1 MQRIYNL
8 FNKKEQRKGLRNN
21 ATPQEII
28 MWSRLKGNQ
37 LGHKF
42 RRQHGIGK
50 YIVDFYCP
58 EKKLIIEL
66 DGSQHID
73 SGYDKMRSEYLES
86 LGCKIIRF
94 WDNEVNTNI
103 DGVLM
108 KIQNALE

>member
-1 MQRIYNL
+1 MRTIHNL
-8 FNKKEQRKGLRNN
+8 SENKSLRKKLRNN

-86 LGCKIIRF
+86 VGCKIIRF
-94 WDNEVNTNI
+94 WDSEVNTNI

-108 KIQNALE
+108 KIQSALE